1 MNISYKRTSNQNY
14 MIIEGD
20 MISVG
25 FEESMLQENF
35 VPCLL
40 EFSTMELNG
49 QTQFWYDISHKKSLR
64 DFFEQEGVTEKNLKT
79 ALWGIHEAFIQL
91 SEYLIGEENIFMK
104 PDTVFLDQRHG
115 GGVFLC
121 YLPLSHPSHTKQLQ
135 EIMEYL
141 ISTVDHHKTNI
152 TKTCYE
158 MYAIAEQSRFGISDL
173 LAVFDE
179 EDVEECKVEPEEM
192 ISEEDIKKAAFDAG
206 ESFFEKEPS
215 IHRNFLERVRDCI
228 GKWRNRFLD
237 KKEELFPE
245 DVYLEDLEFDE
256 VVSPPREETGTILLS
271 EDESVCCGKL
281 VHDMGGTAEDFI
293 ISHTPFRIG
302 SKAGGNDAVLS
313 SSAVSRYHAK
323 ITREDGIFMLED
335 LNSTNGTFLNGKL
348 LNYHETV
355 PLKAMDTI
363 SFADVVYHII

>member
-25 FEESMLQENF
+25 FEESMLQENS

-91 SEYLIGEENIFMK
+91 SEYLIGEENIFMN

-179 EDVEECKVEPEEM
+179 EDVEECKVEPKEM
-192 ISEEDIKKAAFDAG
+192 ISEE
-206 ESFFEKEPS
+206 EK
-215 IHRNFLERVRDCI
+215 
-228 GKWRNRFLD
+228 
-237 KKEELFPE
+237 
-245 DVYLEDLEFDE
+245 
-256 VVSPPREETGTILLS
+256 LLS
-271 EDESVCCGKL
+271 ILRPVRKNMIMECWQ
-281 VHDMGGTAEDFI
+281 
-293 ISHTPFRIG
+293 
-302 SKAGGNDAVLS
+302 
-313 SSAVSRYHAK
+313 
-323 ITREDGIFMLED
+323 
-335 LNSTNGTFLNGKL
+335 
-348 LNYHETV
+348 
-355 PLKAMDTI
+355 
-363 SFADVVYHII
+363 